1 MPSPTEPYS
10 PHHPQLHNLRPL
22 PSLPPHLAAVVH
34 PSPSPA
40 HSPVPSTSPSPD
52 LRRPSMSTSSSAD
65 ASPAVDPPANPD
77 HARDEPPPA
86 DVDELEQ
93 KTPPKGKDKGKRK
106 ANEGAVAGA
115 ANGDAEQPKAPGAGG
130 ERQKKKVK
138 VGARASIACGTCR
151 RRKVRCSGEWPV
163 CAFCANRK
171 LTCEYEGHPAENG
184 GPTIAGPSSYFH
196 PDTIPSPAPE
206 PILPDPQL
214 TINALDTLLVH
225 YHDMFP
231 FLHRQ
236 SLADSILDGS
246 ASRELICC
254 ILALAAR
261 FYQPLRDLHPSSSG
275 AASEYY
281 AVLATQ
287 LLSLPDSKPFPV
299 PQPSTSTST
308 APPPLHDTE
317 VCLTHCQCF
326 LLLSLYELTAGRD
339 NSGWLKL
346 GQAIRMAQILRLG
359 FEDEVDYPSAA
370 LGGDARGRQG
380 GRQDPLKAETRRRTF
395 WSCFLLDRTISDG
408 NERPCGLK
416 VPKIA
421 SLRMP
426 GSDADFAAGRK
437 SLGAKFDPDPPA
449 WSVSVRTQQQQN
461 GGSGSEKKPSTGP
474 AVAVEPEADLYG
486 FTLRI
491 ADIWRKVAAY
501 IGAGGRNVDRRP
513 PWLPSSTFSELAAA
527 LNEFG
532 ARLPE
537 MLRYSDQTLIAH
549 CMTSSQEARLFGMMH
564 LLYATASHVLH
575 RDYLPFLPPLDFK
588 AANGPVDGEP
598 LYGDPSAP
606 PNWWQESFDVA
617 AHSGNII
624 SDVCT
629 HLASHGIVLAHPFAG
644 FAALAAGTVHCH
656 LKYWPQSAQSPTDA
670 THYFNQDAAILN
682 SLRSVYP
689 IAARWCDSLAGLQ
702 LLYFNL
708 ARGVLDADPLKVRAG
723 VIQLLRSARE
733 DADTGSPTRPPVN
746 GHGNGTG
753 TAGEGEADA
762 ATSLPASVPP
772 TAAANVPL
780 AHDRTLSQALDAL
793 VPAPSTSTGPANGAP
808 AAAVA
813 TLGGYTT
820 NGLDLAAPPTTSL
833 ALELPE
839 LPGDFSF
846 DLNSMAGFTFDDY
859 GFWGSSSW
867 LSGGFGG
874 LGGVGGPQAGG
885 GGTGLFGGA
894 GGGGAGGA
902 GGGGGDL
909 NWSL

>member
-1 MPSPTEPYS
+1 
-10 PHHPQLHNLRPL
+10 
-22 PSLPPHLAAVVH
+22 
-34 PSPSPA
+34 
-40 HSPVPSTSPSPD
+40 
-52 LRRPSMSTSSSAD
+52 MSTASSAD
-65 ASPAVDPPANPD
+65 ASPAVGPPPKPD
-77 HARDEPPPA
+77 LAGDEPAPA

-93 KTPPKGKDKGKRK
+93 KTSPRGKDKGKRK
-106 ANEGAVAGA
+106 ANEGAVGGA
-115 ANGDAEQPKAPGAGG
+115 ANGEGEQRKAPGPGS

-138 VGARASIACGTCR
+138 VGDAKCAARANGLSAPFARIASSLANTKDTR
-151 RRKVRCSGEWPV
+151 LKMVDRPVHKVTLPLKTV
-163 CAFCANRK
+163 
-171 LTCEYEGHPAENG
+171 
-184 GPTIAGPSSYFH
+184 
-196 PDTIPSPAPE
+196 SPAP
-206 PILPDPQL
+206 PPTSIPTPSPPQL
-214 TINALDTLLVH
+214 PNLSYQIPNSPSTPSTHCSSTSNPPSRFFGLVIQDLTLA
-225 YHDMFP
+225 HDMFP

-281 AVLATQ
+281 AVLANQ

-370 LGGDARGRQG
+370 LGGDPRGRQG

-426 GSDADFAAGRK
+426 GPDADFAAGRK

-461 GGSGSEKKPSTGP
+461 GGAGSEKKPSTVP

-588 AANGPVDGEP
+588 ACRQAANGPVDGEP
-598 LYGDPSAP
+598 LYGDPTAP

-656 LKYWPQSAQSPTDA
+656 LYVNVLSFPGE
-670 THYFNQDAAILN
+670 Y
-682 SLRSVYP
+682 
-689 IAARWCDSLAGLQ
+689 DS
-702 LLYFNL
+702 
-708 ARGVLDADPLKVRAG
+708 
-723 VIQLLRSARE
+723 
-733 DADTGSPTRPPVN
+733 
-746 GHGNGTG
+746 
-753 TAGEGEADA
+753 
-762 ATSLPASVPP
+762 
-772 TAAANVPL
+772 
-780 AHDRTLSQALDAL
+780 
-793 VPAPSTSTGPANGAP
+793 
-808 AAAVA
+808 
-813 TLGGYTT
+813 
-820 NGLDLAAPPTTSL
+820 
-833 ALELPE
+833 
-839 LPGDFSF
+839 
-846 DLNSMAGFTFDDY
+846 
-859 GFWGSSSW
+859 
-867 LSGGFGG
+867 
-874 LGGVGGPQAGG
+874 
-885 GGTGLFGGA
+885 
-894 GGGGAGGA
+894 
-902 GGGGGDL
+902 
-909 NWSL
+909 